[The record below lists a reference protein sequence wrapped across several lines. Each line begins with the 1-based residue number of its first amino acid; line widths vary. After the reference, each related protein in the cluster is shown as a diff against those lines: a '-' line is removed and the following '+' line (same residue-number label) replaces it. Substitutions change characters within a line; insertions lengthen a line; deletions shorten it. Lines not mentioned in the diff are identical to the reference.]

1 MARKQLIQRYKLIE
15 VERIELKQL
24 WCDMKK
30 AGDRPE
36 DIKEIGRKLTELT
49 LNQAHILIDV
59 EMIGDLEK

>member
-1 MARKQLIQRYKLIE
+1 MQ
-15 VERIELKQL
+15 RIELKQL

-30 AGDRPE
+30 AHDNPE
-36 DIKEIGRKLTELT
+36 DIKEIGRRLTELT